1 MTSNVG
7 AQYIFEFQKSMQT
20 PAQGEE
26 MRRKVEEE
34 LHHHF
39 RPEFLNRIDDVII
52 FHALDLGHIKRII
65 EIQLRALTKMI
76 AERGLT
82 LDISEAAKDHIARE
96 GYDPAFGARPLKR
109 ALQREIIDPLAIRLL
124 EGKFKPGDTVFVN
137 IAPNGKLEL
146 SLEPEPMS
154 VH

>member
-7 AQYIFEFQKSMQT
+7 SQYIHDYQKSMQS
-20 PAQGEE
+20 PQQEAE
-26 MRRKVEEE
+26 MRKKVEEE
-34 LHHHF
+34 LHRHF

-52 FHALDLGHIKRII
+52 FHALDMSHIKRII
-65 EIQLRALTKMI
+65 DIQLKRLVKTI
-76 AERGLT
+76 AERGIHIEIG
-82 LDISEAAKDHIARE
+82 DAAKEFLARE

-109 ALQREIIDPLAIRLL
+109 TLQKEIIDPLAIKLL
-124 EGKFKPGDTVFVN
+124 EGKIKPGDTVFVN
-137 IAPNGKLEL
+137 MTSDGKLDL

>member
-1 MTSNVG
+1 MPR
-7 AQYIFEFQKSMQT
+7 F
-20 PAQGEE
+20 
-26 MRRKVEEE
+26 MR
-34 LHHHF
+34 
-39 RPEFLNRIDDVII
+39 
-52 FHALDLGHIKRII
+52 
-65 EIQLRALTKMI
+65 LTI
-76 AERGLT
+76 
-82 LDISEAAKDHIARE
+82 DISDAAKEHIARE

-137 IAPNGKLEL
+137 ITPNGKLEL